1 MPKGGHMKTARD
13 IARSKMSSASVE
25 SLLEVM
31 GSYDHKEQR
40 RWVGQNPSLTA
51 WAMKSDTTFDGESK
65 DPD

>member
-1 MPKGGHMKTARD
+1 MKTARD
-13 IARSKMSSASVE
+13 IARRKMASASVE
-25 SLLEVM
+25 TLLESM

-40 RWVGQNPSLTA
+40 RWVGQNPALTA